1 MTCNRLATILGLVAS
16 MLAIL
21 GMVIAITPYVMQ
33 RQVHV
38 APGAHRLVA
47 TPWKYMARSLSNNI
61 QYIYACICHLAN

>member
-1 MTCNRLATILGLVAS
+1 